1 MEYRLSK
8 CHKTGGRSG
17 ACCNLIEFEHLKSKM
32 ESHGFQ
38 DLVRKYLKPLSYY
51 AGSFVVL
58 QLLQLINRIQNIS
71 GTPSYP
77 LLMLMI
83 TSMFLY
89 SKYSLPLF
97 FRFILYCQRIWIQIV
112 FEQQLIDIVIL
123 NLFLF
128 LKFLLVWYQSHISV
142 CMHKLWYIVDVLLL

>member
-1 MEYRLSK
+1 MDESYGVQLSK

-17 ACCNLIEFEHLKSKM
+17 ACCNFIKFEYLKSKM

-51 AGSFVVL
+51 AGSFVVF
-58 QLLQLINRIQNIS
+58 QLLQLINRLQNVS

-83 TSMFLY
+83 ISMC
-89 SKYSLPLF
+89 LF
-97 FRFILYCQRIWIQIV
+97 S
-112 FEQQLIDIVIL
+112 
-123 NLFLF
+123 N
-128 LKFLLVWYQSHISV
+128 
-142 CMHKLWYIVDVLLL
+142 